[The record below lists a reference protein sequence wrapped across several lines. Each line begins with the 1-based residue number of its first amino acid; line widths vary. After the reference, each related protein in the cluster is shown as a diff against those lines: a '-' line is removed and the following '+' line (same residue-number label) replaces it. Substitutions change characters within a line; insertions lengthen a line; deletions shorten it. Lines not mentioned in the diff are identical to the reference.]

1 MNRAIRVMV
10 VGGSPVLCAG
20 LVSLLDGYEDV
31 ELVAVGRSADKCRGV
46 EADAAVVG
54 LVGLDPDAATRTVGD
69 VRARSEAKLVAVVDR
84 VEDALGWAAAER
96 VDACLNF
103 GTVDSHG
110 LVNAVRAVM
119 RGQAIFSTEFLSE
132 LRTRK
137 RAEAPGWTLTPRE
150 RDVLA
155 LLAEGQSNKSIA
167 GELELQVGTVRIYVS
182 TILAKL
188 GVTNRTEATVMTLQQ
203 GVLIQGTRPAAA
215 DIEIA
220 TARHRKVGVPAG

>member
-10 VGGSPVLCAG
+10 VGRSPVLCAG

-31 ELVAVGRSADKCRGV
+31 GLVAVGRSADQCRDA

-54 LVGLDPDAATRTVGD
+54 LVGLGPDAATRTLGD
-69 VRARSEAKLVAVVDR
+69 VRARSEAKLVAVVDG

-103 GTVDSHG
+103 GTVDSQG
-110 LVNAVRAVM
+110 LVDAVRAVM

-132 LRTRK
+132 LRTRE

-203 GVLIQGTRPAAA
+203 GLLIRGTRPAAA
-215 DIEIA
+215 DNEIA
-220 TARHRKVGVPAG
+220 TTRHRKVGVPAA